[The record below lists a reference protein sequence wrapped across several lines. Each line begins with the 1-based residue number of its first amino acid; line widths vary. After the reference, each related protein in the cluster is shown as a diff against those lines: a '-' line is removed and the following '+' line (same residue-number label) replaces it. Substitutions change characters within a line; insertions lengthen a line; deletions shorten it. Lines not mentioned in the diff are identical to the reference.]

1 MAIRTWSRKEIPDRK
16 EIAAEW
22 GAKGYSCG
30 LWIDPPGQNWLN
42 FVHET
47 DEVVLVVQG
56 KIRLEVGED
65 AIEIGPG
72 NEAFIPAGS
81 NHSVYNIGKTESRW
95 YYGYHR

>member
-1 MAIRTWSRKEIPDRK
+1 MAT
-16 EIAAEW
+16 EW

-30 LWIDPPGQNWLN
+30 LWIDPPGQKWLN

-47 DEVVLVVQG
+47 DELVLVVQG

-72 NEAFIPAGS
+72 NEALIPAGS
-81 NHSVYNIGKTESRW
+81 NHSVYNIGGTEARW
-95 YYGYHR
+95 YYGYRR